1 MESVDDVLHLSKSFG
16 LEAREPGIL
25 VVEFVFSIVWQ
36 LIDASLDDEG
46 LLELAPRKDCKWP
59 IKSQDMEIGDNNY
72 FDEKTA
78 ERHEGLRKMNTL
90 LAIEVTG
97 DLFRDKVTSRILY
110 LAQRNMLDYY
120 LSHRLS
126 ITFGVFYI
134 CSHSDVNTWEYTSVD
149 MIKFIL

>member
-1 MESVDDVLHLSKSFG
+1 MKSVDDLLHLSKSFG

-46 LLELAPRKDCKWP
+46 LLELAPRTNCKWP
-59 IKSQDMEIGDNNY
+59 IKSQDMEIDNENC

-78 ERHEGLRKMNTL
+78 ERHDGLHKMNTL

-97 DLFRDKVTSRILY
+97 NFFRDKVTSRILY
-110 LAQRNMLDYY
+110 LARRNM
-120 LSHRLS
+120 
-126 ITFGVFYI
+126 
-134 CSHSDVNTWEYTSVD
+134 
-149 MIKFIL
+149 